1 LALKPRL
8 TELRRLTF
16 MYAAQSK
23 KLLILDILSILKQ
36 YSDEEH
42 RLSQKEILQLLKREY
57 GMTADRKAVKRNLMD
72 LMEFG
77 FEIEYS
83 ETNRMVKNHKTG
95 GWEETVVQTD
105 YYLVRDFSDSEL
117 RLLIDSL
124 LFAKHIPHHQRQ
136 ALIEKLEKLSSRYFK
151 SRVKH
156 IYTLPDNTPQNKQL
170 FYTIEVLDKAIS
182 AGRQVSFTYNS
193 YSTDKKLHPR
203 KNAEGEIRN
212 YIVNPY
218 QIAATN
224 GRYYLICNYDKYDN
238 VGNYRLDRI
247 TNIEMLSTPV
257 KPMERVQGLE
267 HGFDLPKHMAE
278 HIYMFA
284 GPSETVTFRVSKTM
298 LNDVIDW
305 FGQEVEF
312 SQETEQEVVARV
324 YVNLQA
330 MRRWALQYAVKV
342 TVLSPKS
349 LVEEVRQDL
358 LAAMGHYG
366 LTP

>member
-1 LALKPRL
+1 
-8 TELRRLTF
+8 
-16 MYAAQSK
+16 M
-23 KLLILDILSILKQ
+23 
-36 YSDEEH
+36 
-42 RLSQKEILQLLKREY
+42 
-57 GMTADRKAVKRNLMD
+57 
-72 LMEFG
+72 
-77 FEIEYS
+77 
-83 ETNRMVKNHKTG
+83 
-95 GWEETVVQTD
+95 
-105 YYLVRDFSDSEL
+105 
-117 RLLIDSL
+117 
-124 LFAKHIPHHQRQ
+124 
-136 ALIEKLEKLSSRYFK
+136 
-151 SRVKH
+151 
-156 IYTLPDNTPQNKQL
+156 
-170 FYTIEVLDKAIS
+170 
-182 AGRQVSFTYNS
+182 
-193 YSTDKKLHPR
+193 
-203 KNAEGEIRN
+203 
-212 YIVNPY
+212 
-218 QIAATN
+218 
-224 GRYYLICNYDKYDN
+224 
-238 VGNYRLDRI
+238 DRI

-305 FGQEVEF
+305 FGLEVEF
-312 SQETEQEVVARV
+312 SQDTEQEVVARV

>member
-1 LALKPRL
+1 
-8 TELRRLTF
+8 

-23 KLLILDILSILKQ
+23 KLLILDILEILRK
-36 YSDEEH
+36 YSDEDH
-42 RLSQKEILQLLKREY
+42 RLSQKEIIQYLKTEY
-57 GMTADRKAVKRNLMD
+57 GMTADRKAVKRNLTD

-77 FEIEYS
+77 MEIECS
-83 ETNRMVKNHKTG
+83 EARRKVKNAKTG
-95 GWEETVVQTD
+95 ELEETIIQTD
-105 YYLVRDFSDSEL
+105 YYLVREFSDSEL

-124 LFAKHIPHHQRQ
+124 LFAKNIPHRQRQ
-136 ALIEKLEKLSSRYFK
+136 QLIEKLEKLSSRYFK

-156 IYTLPDNTPQNKQL
+156 ITTLPDNMPQNKQL

-182 AGRQVSFTYNS
+182 TKRQVSFTYNR
-193 YSTDKKLHPR
+193 YGMDKKLHPQ
-203 KNAEGEIRN
+203 KTAAGNLRN
-212 YIVNPY
+212 YVVNPY
-218 QIAATN
+218 QIAAVN
-224 GRYYLICNYDKYDN
+224 GRYYLICNHQKYSN
-238 VGNYRLDRI
+238 VSNYRLDRI
-247 TNIEMLSTPV
+247 TDIQLLPTPI
-257 KPMERVQGLE
+257 KPMEQVQGLE

-342 TVLSPKS
+342 TLLSPKS